1 MIPQTI
7 ALSIYIYIY
16 DMKSMSGL
24 SGARP
29 FQAEKTV
36 QFQPSI

>member
-1 MIPQTI
+1 MDD
-7 ALSIYIYIY
+7 SSDNSSEHIYIY

-24 SGARP
+24 SDARP

>member
-7 ALSIYIYIY
+7 ALSIYIY

-24 SGARP
+24 SDARP